1 MSTYMNKLNSGFT
14 FLGGTMAL
22 SKPFAFTQMDRT
34 MQTAQGQ
41 QLPFV
46 SNRMD
51 NGYGDLQPL

>member
-1 MSTYMNKLNSGFT
+1 MNKLNSGFT